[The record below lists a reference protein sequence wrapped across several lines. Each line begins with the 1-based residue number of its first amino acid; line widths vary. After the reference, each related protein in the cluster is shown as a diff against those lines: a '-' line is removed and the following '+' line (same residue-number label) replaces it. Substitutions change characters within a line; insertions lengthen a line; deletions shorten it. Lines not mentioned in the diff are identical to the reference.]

1 MNSPWTPSQLL
12 TPGVGVI
19 LDTETTDLDGRIIEI
34 SIIDAATGAV
44 LMDQLVDPQ
53 GVPICA
59 QAQTVHHINVADLVG
74 APTFAQV
81 RPHLEQVLATRV
93 IMAWNAPFD
102 RERVEAEYA
111 LLGMGMPV
119 WDWCCLMRL
128 EASLLGCRWRKLG
141 GPHRCLGDVLA
152 ARERLEALQEIS

>member
-1 MNSPWTPSQLL
+1 MNNTWTPAQLL
-12 TPGVGVI
+12 APGVGVI

-81 RPHLEQVLATRV
+81 RPHLEQVLADRV

-111 LLGMGMPV
+111 LLGMGSPGAPSWPWPVPTLPQQTMPPADG
-119 WDWCCLMRL
+119 WPQPTPP
-128 EASLLGCRWRKLG
+128 SPG
-141 GPHRCLGDVLA
+141 
-152 ARERLEALQEIS
+152 

>member
-59 QAQTVHHINVADLVG
+59 QAQTVHHL
-74 APTFAQV
+74 
-81 RPHLEQVLATRV
+81 
-93 IMAWNAPFD
+93 
-102 RERVEAEYA
+102 
-111 LLGMGMPV
+111 
-119 WDWCCLMRL
+119 
-128 EASLLGCRWRKLG
+128 SLI
-141 GPHRCLGDVLA
+141 H
-152 ARERLEALQEIS
+152 I

>member
-1 MNSPWTPSQLL
+1 MNNTWTPAQLRA
-12 TPGVGVI
+12 PGVGVI

-81 RPHLEQVLATRV
+81 RPHLEQVLANRV

-102 RERVEAEYA
+102 RERIAAEYA
-111 LLGMGMPV
+111 LLGMGIPV
-119 WDWCCLMRL
+119 WDW
-128 EASLLGCRWRKLG
+128 
-141 GPHRCLGDVLA
+141 VLPDA
-152 ARERLEALQEIS
+152 IRSVPTGVPMAQAGRPPPGSW

>member
-1 MNSPWTPSQLL
+1 MNNTWTPAQLL
-12 TPGVGVI
+12 APGVGVI

-44 LMDQLVDPQ
+44 LVDQLVDPQ

-81 RPHLEQVLATRV
+81 RPHLEQVLANRV
-93 IMAWNAPFD
+93 IMAWNAPLRPGAD
-102 RERVEAEYA
+102 CSRIRV
-111 LLGMGMPV
+111 V
-119 WDWCCLMRL
+119 
-128 EASLLGCRWRKLG
+128 
-141 GPHRCLGDVLA
+141 GDGNSGVGLVLPDA
-152 ARERLEALQEIS
+152 IRSVPTGVPMAQAGRPPPGSW